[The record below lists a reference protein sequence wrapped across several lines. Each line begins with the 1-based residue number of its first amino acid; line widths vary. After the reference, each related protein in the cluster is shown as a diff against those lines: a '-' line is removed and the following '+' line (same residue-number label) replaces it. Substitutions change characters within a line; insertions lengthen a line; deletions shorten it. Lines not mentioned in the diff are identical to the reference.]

1 MPPGVTYGTESRR
14 VMTIPQTSADV
25 PPGITCGTESRR
37 VMNIPQTSADPA
49 IFKKVQQRTDMSE
62 C

>member
-1 MPPGVTYGTESRR
+1 MRPGVTYGTESRR

-25 PPGITCGTESRR
+25 PPGITYGTESRR

-49 IFKKVQQRTDMSE
+49 IIEKVQQHADMSE